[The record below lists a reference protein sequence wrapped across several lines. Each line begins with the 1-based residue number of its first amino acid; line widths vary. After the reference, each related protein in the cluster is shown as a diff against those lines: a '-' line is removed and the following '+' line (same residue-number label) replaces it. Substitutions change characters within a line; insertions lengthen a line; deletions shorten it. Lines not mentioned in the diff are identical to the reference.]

1 MISRVFSV
9 RPTSM
14 LYCLIFSQFLA
25 LPTYSAQLYKWVD
38 ENGQIRYSDN
48 ITSDQ
53 SKKAFQTLTPDGRVL
68 TTKEA
73 SKPPEQMREE
83 RAEKNRQAEELR
95 IKAEVNAR
103 LAAMQEHHDNVLLM
117 TFTNEKEIL
126 VAQDERLSVI
136 DSVIQL
142 LKKNINTEQEKLL
155 KEEARAK
162 ALYLD
167 KNLPVPGGQA
177 QKIEYFTEKVL
188 TKQQHLS
195 LKIDERDKIKQQY
208 IQDLIRYRELTKLEK
223 QKNLADKAE
232 KARLKEESFYK

>member
-9 RPTSM
+9 RQTSI

-25 LPTYSAQLYKWVD
+25 LPAYSAQLYKWVD

-68 TTKEA
+68 STKEA
-73 SKPPEQMREE
+73 SKPPEQIREE

-142 LKKNINTEQEKLL
+142 LKKNINTEQEKLQ

-195 LKIDERDKIKQQY
+195 LKIDERDKVKQQY
-208 IQDLIRYRELTKLEK
+208 IQDLIRYRELTKLKK
-223 QKNLADKAE
+223 QKNLADEAE

>member
-1 MISRVFSV
+1 
-9 RPTSM
+9 
-14 LYCLIFSQFLA
+14 
-25 LPTYSAQLYKWVD
+25 
-38 ENGQIRYSDN
+38 
-48 ITSDQ
+48 
-53 SKKAFQTLTPDGRVL
+53 
-68 TTKEA
+68 
-73 SKPPEQMREE
+73 
-83 RAEKNRQAEELR
+83 
-95 IKAEVNAR
+95 
-103 LAAMQEHHDNVLLM
+103 MQEHHDNVLLM